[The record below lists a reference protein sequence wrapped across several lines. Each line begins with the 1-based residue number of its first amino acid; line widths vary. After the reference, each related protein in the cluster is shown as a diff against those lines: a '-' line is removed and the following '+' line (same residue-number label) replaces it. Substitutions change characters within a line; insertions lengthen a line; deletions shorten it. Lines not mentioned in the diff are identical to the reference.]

1 MGKEEKEAASIINR
15 SLTLNTTIVLLKRKR
30 EREKQ
35 WWNDFRYDLMIM
47 AMHQKQA
54 NFSGV

>member
-1 MGKEEKEAASIINR
+1 MGKEEKEAASIINP
-15 SLTLNTTIVLLKRKR
+15 SLTLHDYSTTENK

-47 AMHQKQA
+47 AMHQKPA